1 MARQNVYMSQKVY
14 DAIRAIVDERRADG
28 ASHADANMSSVCSEM
43 LDIGVRVTMNL
54 KNKSD
59 EIDDNGMTW
68 EELYK
73 KQMLEDLTKTRQCI
87 QMIFQMLF
95 NINEIKEDS
104 RYDFRE
110 GIVAMKK
117 ETEKL
122 VEQFFD
128 IRHK

>member
-1 MARQNVYMSQKVY
+1 
-14 DAIRAIVDERRADG
+14 
-28 ASHADANMSSVCSEM
+28 
-43 LDIGVRVTMNL
+43 
-54 KNKSD
+54 
-59 EIDDNGMTW
+59 MTW

-117 ETEKL
+117 KL
-122 VEQFFD
+122 KSWLSNF
-128 IRHK
+128 

>member
-87 QMIFQMLF
+87 Q
-95 NINEIKEDS
+95 
-104 RYDFRE
+104 
-110 GIVAMKK
+110 
-117 ETEKL
+117 
-122 VEQFFD
+122 
-128 IRHK
+128 

>member
-14 DAIRAIVDERRADG
+14 DAIRMIVDERRADG
-28 ASHADANMSSVCSEM
+28 AAHADANMSSVCSEM

-54 KNKSD
+54 KKKAD
-59 EIDDNGMTW
+59 ETGDDGMTW
-68 EELYK
+68 EDLYK
-73 KQMLEDLTKTRQCI
+73 KQMLEDSTKTRQCI

-110 GIVAMKK
+110 GIAEMKK

-128 IRHK
+128 INDR

>member
-14 DAIRAIVDERRADG
+14 DAIRTIVDERRADG

-54 KNKSD
+54 KKQEN
-59 EIDDNGMTW
+59 ETDDDGMTW
-68 EELYK
+68 EDLYK
-73 KQMLEDLTKTRQCI
+73 KQMLEDSAKTRQCI

-110 GIVAMKK
+110 GITEMKH
-117 ETEKL
+117 ETEMLINK
-122 VEQFFD
+122 FFSD
-128 IRHK
+128 N